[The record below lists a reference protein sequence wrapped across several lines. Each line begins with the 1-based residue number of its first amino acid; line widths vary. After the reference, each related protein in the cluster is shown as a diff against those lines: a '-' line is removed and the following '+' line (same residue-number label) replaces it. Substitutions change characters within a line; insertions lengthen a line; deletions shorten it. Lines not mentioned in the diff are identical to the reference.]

1 MSGAER
7 PSHEQEG
14 AEERRTAPP
23 TAATSAAGGPA
34 QEQAAGSAPA
44 RADDQGADAAVPEDA
59 PQPAPEEENGPEP
72 ERRLSPLTLLTA
84 PVGYLKNLGVPL
96 IVALVA
102 GTFNPWVLGST
113 LVAILATLAAGVVT
127 YKTFRYQ
134 VGADRLKI
142 RKGLISRSRRSI
154 PLERIRGVDVT
165 SQLLH
170 RMLGLA
176 VVKIEAASGG
186 GESEEGKLDAVT
198 IAEAERLRTVLLHR
212 RAVLRGDA
220 AEGEAAPHGIPG
232 GATATGTPAGAPAAP
247 PGTPSAVF
255 FVMPPRWYFYAVLSL
270 GYLLTPFV
278 AIAALFG
285 FAGQTIEVAPGTDG
299 GDAAHLTYMWLRD
312 LGWTMVVALSAAVA
326 VLLVLMMPVAAVIS
340 YAVTYWRFT
349 LLRRDSSLVTER
361 GLFTRQSVTL
371 EHRRIR
377 GYELLDNPL
386 QRLRDAV
393 KLRAIVTG
401 LGETTTRA
409 VLLPIGDRRR
419 VLEVVERALRPFRGT
434 LIGHPREALGRR
446 MFRAVAPFALVTAIA
461 AALDMWWVAGLFAVL
476 ALAGIPL
483 AVDRYRSLGH
493 GYDGELVSVRSGSI
507 SREQAAV
514 ERAAI
519 IGWTWRQT
527 LFQRRSGLAHLD
539 LAVGAGDGAYTALD
553 AGFDESVLFAAGVT
567 PEMVRPFLREG
578 ARTGA
583 AGAASESAGGTESPR
598 DGAAPD
604 GSSTGRA

>member
-1 MSGAER
+1 MSGEDQR
-7 PSHEQEG
+7 GHE
-14 AEERRTAPP
+14 EEAAVDRP
-23 TAATSAAGGPA
+23 TAEPPVPSAAREHEAEHAPA
-34 QEQAAGSAPA
+34 GSGAPGTDPAAGP
-44 RADDQGADAAVPEDA
+44 DAVPASSPHPGSGGES
-59 PQPAPEEENGPEP
+59 GSEP
-72 ERRLSPLTLLTA
+72 EMRLSPLTLLTA
-84 PVGYLKNLGVPL
+84 PVGYLKNLAVPL

-113 LVAILATLAAGVVT
+113 LVAIVGTLAAGVVT

-134 VGADRLKI
+134 VGTDRLEI
-142 RKGLISRSRRSI
+142 RKGLISRSRRTI

-198 IAEAERLRTVLLHR
+198 VAEAERLRTVLLHR
-212 RAVLRGDA
+212 RAVLRGDTA
-220 AEGEAAPHGIPG
+220 PGGPADAGPAAAPPG
-232 GATATGTPAGAPAAP
+232 GAPAAHP
-247 PGTPSAVF
+247 QTPSTVY

-278 AIAALFG
+278 AIAALLG
-285 FAGQTIEVAPGTDG
+285 FAGQAIDVAPGTDG
-299 GDAAHLTYMWLRD
+299 GDAAHLTYLWLRD
-312 LGWTMVVALSAAVA
+312 IGWTMVLALATAVALV
-326 VLLVLMMPVAAVIS
+326 LVLMMPVAAVVS

-349 LLRRDSSLVTER
+349 LFRRDSSLVTER

-409 VLLPIGDRRR
+409 VLLPIGDRTR
-419 VLEVVERALRPFRGT
+419 VLEVVGRALRPFGGT
-434 LIGHPREALGRR
+434 LIGHPRAALGRR
-446 MFRAVAPFALVTAIA
+446 MFRAVAPFALATAIA
-461 AALDMWWVAGLFAVL
+461 AALDLWWAAGLFAVL

-507 SREQAAV
+507 SREQAVV

-553 AGFDESVLFAAGVT
+553 AGFDESVLFASGVT

-578 ARTGA
+578 AATA
-583 AGAASESAGGTESPR
+583 SAGGTEPAR
-598 DGAAPD
+598 GGGAPGGGPSGTA
-604 GSSTGRA
+604 